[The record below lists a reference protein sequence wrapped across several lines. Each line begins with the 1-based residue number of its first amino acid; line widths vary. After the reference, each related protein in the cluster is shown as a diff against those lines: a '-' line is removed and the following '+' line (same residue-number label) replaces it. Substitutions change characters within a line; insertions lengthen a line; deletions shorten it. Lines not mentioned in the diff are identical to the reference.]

1 MQGSDA
7 RGYALR
13 LRAIVGGNWN
23 NDLQA
28 GPFYVNLNNAPSNS
42 NSNIG
47 VAQSYPTHGNMFLD
61 F

>member
-1 MQGSDA
+1 MQGSDS

-23 NDLQA
+23 NDLPA

-47 VAQSYPTHGNMFLD
+47 VAQSYPTHGHMYID